1 MKYRIVFAFLLAS
14 FITPVSVAQQTATVK
29 SVVLTTDHI
38 PVAERR
44 KDLNGTFC
52 ALVKVQVVDDIE
64 RVEGNKIGDIVDRG
78 VEKWIYMC
86 KGSRN
91 IKINL
96 KNHLPLKIMFRDYD
110 IKGLESNR
118 VYEIVIDANTPLQV
132 VNENEKINKFMM
144 KVSPKNAAIVIWGE
158 NMSKRLEHPQSD
170 GTLEMSLP
178 YGRYHFWAEA
188 NGYHRKDSSVFVNDE
203 IQVLTVRLS
212 PVLSDVTI
220 TCPTSKAEFF
230 INGVKMARNKKG
242 KSCVGQL
249 PSGQY
254 IIEARAKGYS
264 SQLRRIYVSPQS
276 KSEVVF
282 DELLSVRKQKLDS
295 AEEELKALRDSIMRE
310 RETNLARIEKAK
322 ADSIAKEN
330 SYDII
335 QMKDGS
341 TVWCRVSDVRDNML
355 LVRQKGNDNVQ
366 RIPIREIIYIDYL
379 NGEHENFNTN

>member
-96 KNHLPLKIMFRDYD
+96 KNHLPIKIMFRDYD

-132 VNENEKINKFMM
+132 VNENEKINK
-144 KVSPKNAAIVIWGE
+144 
-158 NMSKRLEHPQSD
+158 
-170 GTLEMSLP
+170 
-178 YGRYHFWAEA
+178 
-188 NGYHRKDSSVFVNDE
+188 
-203 IQVLTVRLS
+203 
-212 PVLSDVTI
+212 
-220 TCPTSKAEFF
+220 
-230 INGVKMARNKKG
+230 
-242 KSCVGQL
+242 
-249 PSGQY
+249 
-254 IIEARAKGYS
+254 
-264 SQLRRIYVSPQS
+264 
-276 KSEVVF
+276 
-282 DELLSVRKQKLDS
+282 
-295 AEEELKALRDSIMRE
+295 
-310 RETNLARIEKAK
+310 
-322 ADSIAKEN
+322 
-330 SYDII
+330 
-335 QMKDGS
+335 
-341 TVWCRVSDVRDNML
+341 
-355 LVRQKGNDNVQ
+355 
-366 RIPIREIIYIDYL
+366 
-379 NGEHENFNTN
+379 